1 MSGLF
6 SQNNLPLCG
15 MQGSNAL
22 LGKNQNQYTA
32 SRFSL
37 STSANFV
44 VREIR
49 FKNLLRLFFNLWF
62 CKASV

>member
-6 SQNNLPLCG
+6 GQNNLLLYG

-37 STSANFV
+37 STCANFV
-44 VREIR
+44 VRER
-49 FKNLLRLFFNLWF
+49 Y
-62 CKASV
+62 AST

>member
-6 SQNNLPLCG
+6 GQNNLLLYG
-15 MQGSNAL
+15 MQGSNEL

-32 SRFSL
+32 NRFSL

-44 VREIR
+44 VRER
-49 FKNLLRLFFNLWF
+49 Y
-62 CKASV
+62 AST

>member
-6 SQNNLPLCG
+6 GQNNLLLYG

-32 SRFSL
+32 RRFSL

-44 VREIR
+44 VRER
-49 FKNLLRLFFNLWF
+49 YALT
-62 CKASV
+62 

>member
-6 SQNNLPLCG
+6 GQNNLLLYG

-32 SRFSL
+32 SRFYFRQVPIL
-37 STSANFV
+37 
-44 VREIR
+44 
-49 FKNLLRLFFNLWF
+49 
-62 CKASV
+62 